1 MMDKKREN
9 EILCMIEKGFC
20 DKRIAD
26 ELQCDISEVESIS
39 RFKNVEIT
47 IGMNGMKQL
56 AIEAGLIQ
64 PIY

>member
-1 MMDKKREN
+1 MEN
-9 EILCMIEKGFC
+9 EILCMIENGFC
-20 DKRIAD
+20 DEQIAE

-47 IGMNGMKQL
+47 IGMNGLKQL